1 MATSKREWIPVGIP
15 KALFE
20 KVKELLGYTGDPSVA
35 EYIRFA
41 VRQRLRYD
49 LDHLDDELSKEGMIG
64 LRGREIKERDED

>member
-1 MATSKREWIPVGIP
+1 MATSKREWIPVGVP

-41 VRQRLRYD
+41 IRERIKYD
-49 LDHLDDELSKEGMIG
+49 TDRFEEELTKEGMIG
-64 LRGREIKERDED
+64 LKD